1 MKTQETICLLLL
13 EDSPLDFFLFRALL
27 GQLKGVKFELL
38 HAERLSDAMAMLGEK
53 DVDVIFTDLNLPD
66 SSGAE
71 TVRELVTEAKDV
83 PVIVLTGYA
92 DSGVEA
98 GLLTEGASGLLGKDG
113 LTAPVLF
120 QAIEEAI
127 YRRRAAR

>member
-1 MKTQETICLLLL
+1 
-13 EDSPLDFFLFRALL
+13 
-27 GQLKGVKFELL
+27 
-38 HAERLSDAMAMLGEK
+38 MLGEK

-66 SSGAE
+66 SNGEE

-83 PVIVLTGYA
+83 PVIVLSGYA

-98 GLLTEGASGLLGKDG
+98 GLLTEGASGLLSKDG

-120 QAIEEAI
+120 HAIDEAI
-127 YRRRAAR
+127 HRRRAAR